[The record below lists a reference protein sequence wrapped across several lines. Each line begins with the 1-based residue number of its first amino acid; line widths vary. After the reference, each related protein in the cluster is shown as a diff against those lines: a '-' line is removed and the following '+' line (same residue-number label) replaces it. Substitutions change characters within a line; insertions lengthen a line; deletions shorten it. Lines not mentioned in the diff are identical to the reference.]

1 MSYSMFDL
9 FKIGIGPSSSHTLG
23 PMLAGNRFAQELK
36 SATLLHSVKNVSV
49 ELYGSLALTGK
60 KHNTDKACVLGL
72 MGFTP
77 QSVDP
82 LKKNKL
88 IKTLESNYDLA
99 LGKYRHIRFDMKNDL
114 IFHLDKTLPEHA
126 NGIVFTAKGEQDEI
140 LLRRTYFSVGG
151 GFVVA
156 REDDNALDDSIKL
169 PFAFSNAKEM
179 LALCQKE
186 EKTIEELVFANEL
199 ARAKAKNKKANLE
212 DIYKKTDKLWSAM
225 AQSIQQGIKASG
237 DLPGPLKIKRRAK
250 AFHESII
257 NQDNTQSHD
266 SNDWVNLF
274 AMAVSEENAA
284 GGRIVTAPTN
294 GASGII
300 PAVLGYYD
308 KFVSPNNKVGIRR
321 FLATAAA
328 IGSLYKKKASI
339 VTLELG
345 CQGEI
350 GVACSMAAAGLAAA
364 KGGSAEQIEKAAEIA
379 MDNNLGLTCDPLEGF
394 VQIPCIERNTMG
406 AVKAINAAR
415 LALSGEPKP
424 YVPLDTTIQTM
435 YDTAKDMQ
443 SKYKQI
449 AKKEP
454 NTNKISVN
462 IINC

>member
-1 MSYSMFDL
+1 MFDL

-23 PMLAGNRFAQELK
+23 PMLAGKRFTQELK
-36 SATLLHSVKNVSV
+36 SATVLHSVKNVSV

-60 KHNTDKACVLGL
+60 KHDTDKACVLGL

-77 QSVDP
+77 QTVDP
-82 LKKNKL
+82 LKKDKL
-88 IKTLESNYDLA
+88 IETLKSNYDLA
-99 LGKYRHIRFDMKNDL
+99 LGKYRHIRFDMENDL
-114 IFHLDKTLPEHA
+114 IFHFDKILPEHA
-126 NGIVFTAKGEQDEI
+126 NGLVFTAKGEQDEI

-169 PFAFSNAKEM
+169 PFSFSTAEEM
-179 LALCQKE
+179 LALCQQE

-199 ARAKAKNKKANLE
+199 ARAKAQNKEARME
-212 DIYKKTDKLWSAM
+212 DIYKKADKLWTFM
-225 AQSIQQGIKASG
+225 AQSIQQGMKASG

-250 AFHESII
+250 EFHQSII
-257 NQDNTQSHD
+257 KQDDTLPQD

-294 GASGII
+294 GAAGII

-308 KFVSPNNKVGIRR
+308 KFVSPNNKEGIRR
-321 FLATAAA
+321 FLATATA

-339 VTLELG
+339 MTLEVG

-364 KGGSAEQIEKAAEIA
+364 KGGTAEQIEKAAEIG

-415 LALSGEPKP
+415 LALRGEPRH
-424 YVPLDTTIQTM
+424 YVSLDATIQTM
-435 YDTAKDMQ
+435 YETAKDMQ
-443 SKYKQI
+443 SKYKQTS
-449 AKKEP
+449 KDDP
-454 NTNKISVN
+454 DTNNITVN